1 VAVNSFRIG
10 DGVELEQAEI
20 SPWPRTNCYER
31 VFAQCS
37 RLKLRETSS
46 ECMLVRD
53 GWSGLSVAV
62 V

>member
-10 DGVELEQAEI
+10 DGVELEKAEI
-20 SPWPRTNCYER
+20 SPSPRANCYER
-31 VFAQCS
+31 AQSS
-37 RLKLRETSS
+37 RFKPRETSS

-53 GWSGLSVAV
+53 GRSGLSVAV